1 MNASAQVVKIGFMGV
16 QCDNPNLGV
25 AALAYSIVGIAH
37 RLVPGEAEFRIFSE
51 NSSTELRRMAESLD
65 LDNKKLVALPIRHRD
80 PVALRETV
88 RSMRECRL
96 IFDLTGG
103 DSFSDIYGIRRLL
116 IKLFDKQLALI
127 SRSALIIAP
136 QTVGPFRNR
145 LILPWV
151 RHVVNHAALVCTRDL
166 LSHDFLATLTSREV
180 VPTTDVA
187 VTLPSGAPVTNLPPQ
202 LTPRVA
208 LNVSGL
214 LWNGGYTGRNQFGL
228 RADYQKYCHMV
239 TTGLLEDGYEVHLV
253 PHVLA
258 RGKASGEDD
267 EAAAAELGRHYP
279 DCVLAPAFH
288 SPVEAKSYIAMMDAF
303 IGARMHA
310 TIAALTMG
318 IATVPVAYSRK
329 FAGLYGNLGYDVVID
344 LAKLSTSD
352 AVDQTLGLV
361 RRRDELRRAAV
372 AAEITAQ
379 NEIRRFLVEA
389 ARFV

>member
-1 MNASAQVVKIGFMGV
+1 MMKIGFMGV
-16 QCDNPNLGV
+16 QCENPNLGV

-37 RLVPGEAEFRIFSE
+37 SLVPGEAEFRIFSE
-51 NSSTELRRMAESLD
+51 NSSAELRRMAETLG
-65 LDNKKLVALPIRHRD
+65 LTNKKLVALPIRHRD

-127 SRSALIIAP
+127 SRSPLIISP
-136 QTVGPFRNR
+136 QTIGPFRNR
-145 LILPWV
+145 LVLPWV
-151 RHVVNHAALVCTRDL
+151 RHIINRAALVCTRDL
-166 LSHDFLATLTSREV
+166 LSHDLLAGLTSREV

-187 VTLPSGAPVTNLPPQ
+187 VTLPSGGLVADLPPT
-202 LTPRVA
+202 LAPRVA

-228 RADYQKYCHMV
+228 RADYQEYCRMV
-239 TTGLLEDGYEVHLV
+239 TVGLLEDGYEVHLV
-253 PHVLA
+253 SHVLA
-258 RGKASGEDD
+258 RGKVSGEDD
-267 EAAAAELGRHYP
+267 EAAARELGRDYP
-279 DCVLAPAFH
+279 DCVLAPSFR

-303 IGARMHA
+303 VGARMHA

-344 LAKLSTSD
+344 LAKLTTVD
-352 AVDQTLGLV
+352 AVDQTIDLV
-361 RRRDELRRAAV
+361 RRRDELRRAAI

-379 NEIRRFLVEA
+379 SEIRRFLKQA